1 MALLERLVLSLENET
16 YERQTNCL
24 RVNSTVKLFRS
35 SPCGIAGDI
44 QLTVCFLLYPISLDD
59 RATST
64 VSAGSVRL
72 AKAEKNNSTPYI
84 AGEWHGNTI
93 QGS

>member
-1 MALLERLVLSLENET
+1 M
-16 YERQTNCL
+16 
-24 RVNSTVKLFRS
+24 S

-44 QLTVCFLLYPISLDD
+44 LPTVFWEMRSPSKKYDYHKILIKIFFVFFLLYPISLDD
-59 RATST
+59 RATTT

-72 AKAEKNNSTPYI
+72 AKAEKNNSTSYI

>member
-1 MALLERLVLSLENET
+1 M
-16 YERQTNCL
+16 
-24 RVNSTVKLFRS
+24 S
-35 SPCGIAGDI
+35 SPCDIVGDALTVI
-44 QLTVCFLLYPISLDD
+44 QLILYPISLDD

-72 AKAEKNNSTPYI
+72 AKAEKKNSTIHI

>member
-1 MALLERLVLSLENET
+1 M
-16 YERQTNCL
+16 
-24 RVNSTVKLFRS
+24 S
-35 SPCGIAGDI
+35 SPCGNAGDV
-44 QLTVCFLLYPISLDD
+44 LPTVCFLLYPISLDD
-59 RATST
+59 RATTT

-72 AKAEKNNSTPYI
+72 AKAEKNNSTTYI